1 VPFRCILYAKSY
13 DFLCF
18 LELYA
23 HSPEKPYFSAKA
35 LTSLVHRSIL
45 ERDELKAIH
54 WSTGAVFP
62 FLRFTLTMFLFYP
75 LVPVLLKTNGATM
88 FNLSLLTSDMWAV
101 LIRTFG
107 YHEKVDWLYFL
118 AFATTATGLIIYS
131 MKEKDQEEHRFEEV
145 GDEAAM
151 QRKLLGEDDEP
162 GT

>member
-54 WSTGAVFP
+54 WSTGAVGFLAMAISILTSANQRRHILVYLLHFSRFQVFP

-107 YHEKVDWLYFL
+107 YHEKVCSL
-118 AFATTATGLIIYS
+118 
-131 MKEKDQEEHRFEEV
+131 
-145 GDEAAM
+145 
-151 QRKLLGEDDEP
+151 
-162 GT
+162 

>member
-1 VPFRCILYAKSY
+1 MPFRCILYAKSY

-54 WSTGAVFP
+54 WSTGAVGFLAMAISILTSANQRRHILVYLLHFSRFQVFP

-75 LVPVLLKTNGATM
+75 LVPVLLK
-88 FNLSLLTSDMWAV
+88 V
-101 LIRTFG
+101 
-107 YHEKVDWLYFL
+107 
-118 AFATTATGLIIYS
+118 
-131 MKEKDQEEHRFEEV
+131 
-145 GDEAAM
+145 
-151 QRKLLGEDDEP
+151 
-162 GT
+162 